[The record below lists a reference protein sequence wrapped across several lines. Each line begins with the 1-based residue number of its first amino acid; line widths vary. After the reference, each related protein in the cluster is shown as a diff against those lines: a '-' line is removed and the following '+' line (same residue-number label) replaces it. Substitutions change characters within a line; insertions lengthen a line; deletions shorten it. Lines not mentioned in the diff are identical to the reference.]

1 MAKKSGSKTEKTV
14 TAASGNAVTGLA
26 TRNWLL
32 FILTF
37 ILYANTLG
45 HGFVLDDGLVILE
58 NAYTKAGFSG
68 IVDILAHDTFYGY
81 FQKEGMDTLVSGGRY
96 RPVSQVLFAVIYQ
109 FFGENAFVFHLI
121 NVLLF
126 SLTSLVVFHTLRLLL
141 RDKGEGTA
149 LNISW
154 MAALLFAV
162 HPLHTEVV
170 ANIKS
175 ADEVLAL
182 LGSMAALYYTLKGYD
197 TGKKKW
203 LTAAGITFLLACLSK
218 ENAAAYI
225 LLIPAAIWFFRSD
238 KKPVVSYIWPVIIAF
253 VVFLVI
259 RGSVLPWSSLAG
271 TAPAEL
277 LNNPF
282 LKEVNGQ
289 LVPFSF
295 SEKLAAILYTLWK
308 YLQLLIVPHPL
319 THDYYPRQVDITS
332 LANPFVLLAVV
343 LYGYIAY
350 RTFRGIT
357 RRDPESFGWL
367 AFLLPL
373 GIVSNLVFPI
383 GTNMSERFAFMP
395 SLGVCLAA
403 ALLLDGWQ
411 QRGGAARAV
420 WIAVLVLFSVKT
432 FTRNFAWESNEKL
445 YRTDVA
451 VSDKSIKL
459 QVAYAQVLLER
470 ARETDD
476 PAGKMALAQDG
487 LKHIERALALYP
499 DFLTALVIRGNLY
512 AVLNKYPEAIAD
524 HRQALAQAPDNTA
537 SRERLATT
545 LRSAGLDAG
554 QLKRDFASSG
564 VYLDEAWQLNP
575 KDPETARLLG
585 VLNMVQGN
593 KDAALDWFQK
603 GEAVAGED
611 AAALWELGVAYNNLG
626 MPDKARVLQQKAY
639 QVDPDIVK
647 RVQATQ

>member
-1 MAKKSGSKTEKTV
+1 MAKKSGIKTEKTV

-26 TRNWLL
+26 ARNWLL

-37 ILYANTLG
+37 VLYANTLG

-68 IVDILAHDTFYGY
+68 IADILSHDTFHGY
-81 FQKEGMDTLVSGGRY
+81 FQKEGMDMLVSGGRY

-109 FFGENAFVFHLI
+109 FFGENAFVFHLTS
-121 NVLLF
+121 VLLF
-126 SLTSLVVFHTLRLLL
+126 SLTVLVLFHTLRLLL
-141 RDKGEGTA
+141 RDKGEGIS
-149 LNISW
+149 LNVSW
-154 MAALLFAV
+154 MAAMLFAV
-162 HPLHTEVV
+162 HPVHTEVV

-182 LGSMAALYYTLKGYD
+182 LGSLAALYYTLKGYD
-197 TGKKKW
+197 TGEKKW
-203 LTAAGITFLLACLSK
+203 LYAAGMAFLLACLSK
-218 ENAAAYI
+218 ENAAAYV
-225 LLIPAAIWFFRSD
+225 LLIPAAAWFFRSE
-238 KKPVVSYIWPVIIAF
+238 KKAPASYIWPVITAF
-253 VVFLVI
+253 VVFILI

-271 TAPAEL
+271 SAPAEL

-282 LKEVNGQ
+282 LKDVNGR

-308 YLQLLIVPHPL
+308 YLQLLIIPHPL
-319 THDYYPRQVDITS
+319 THDYYPRQVDVTS
-332 LANPFVLLAVV
+332 LANPLVLLAVV
-343 LYGYIAY
+343 LYGYIAS
-350 RTFRGIT
+350 RTVRGIMH
-357 RRDPESFGWL
+357 RDPEAYGWL

-383 GTNMSERFAFMP
+383 GTNMSERFVFMP
-395 SLGVCLAA
+395 SMGICVAA
-403 ALLLDGWQ
+403 ALLLDRWQ
-411 QRGGAARAV
+411 QRGGTARTI
-420 WIAVLVLFSVKT
+420 WISVLVLFSVKT

-470 ARETDD
+470 ARETDNS
-476 PAGKMALAQDG
+476 AGKMVLAQEG
-487 LKHIERALALYP
+487 LKHIESALSLYP
-499 DFLTALVIRGNLY
+499 DFPTALVIRGNLY
-512 AVLNKYPEAIAD
+512 AALNKYPEAIAD
-524 HRQALAQAPDNTA
+524 HRQALVRTPDNMA
-537 SRERLATT
+537 GRERLATT

-554 QLKRDFASSG
+554 QLKRDFASSK

-593 KDAALDWFQK
+593 KDAALVWFQR
-603 GEAVAGED
+603 GEAAAGDD

-626 MPDKARVLQQKAY
+626 MPDKARILQQKAY

-647 RVQATQ
+647 RVQAAQ